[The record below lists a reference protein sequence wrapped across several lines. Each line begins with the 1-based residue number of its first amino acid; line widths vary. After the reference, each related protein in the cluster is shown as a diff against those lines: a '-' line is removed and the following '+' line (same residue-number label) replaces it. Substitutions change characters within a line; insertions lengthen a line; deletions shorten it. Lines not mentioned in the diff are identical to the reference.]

1 MKPLQLPSGL
11 SSQLTS
17 ADLRVVSQFLIRK
30 NPRCIASA
38 LFAFLCCSTA
48 HAQYDYLKA
57 YPAHIARAT
66 KNEIIWK
73 DSTVMSF
80 DDGKKKTFAQLL
92 QNADL
97 EDQLVQ
103 KYPTSSL
110 QKPPLLN
117 QDPGRFRY
125 EPFFRKMYG
134 NTEAQV
140 RKNLTEIIWLPK
152 TLKKPLLVT
161 KVNNVDK
168 QLQAVS
174 DELERHP
181 ELLKYV
187 NNPAGTFSWRVIS
200 GTNRLS
206 MHSYGTAIDIN
217 LNLSHYWQWD
227 CRCKDENVPLKYRNL
242 IAAKVVEI
250 FEKHGF
256 IWGGKWY
263 HYDTMHFEYRPELL
277 LK

>member
-1 MKPLQLPSGL
+1 MKQLLLLSGL
-11 SSQLTS
+11 SSLLTS
-17 ADLRVVSQFLIRK
+17 VVLRVISPFLVRK
-30 NPRCIASA
+30 NLHSQALS
-38 LFAFLCCSTA
+38 LFAFLVCSTA
-48 HAQYDYLKA
+48 YAQSEYLKA
-57 YPAHIARAT
+57 YPDHIVRFT
-66 KNEIIWK
+66 KNQLIWK
-73 DSTVMSF
+73 DSTAMPF
-80 DDGKKKTFAQLL
+80 DDGQKKTFAQLL

-97 EDQLVQ
+97 EDQLAQ
-103 KYPTSSL
+103 KYPL
-110 QKPPLLN
+110 NRVQNPPTIN

-134 NTEAQV
+134 HTEAEV

-152 TLKKPLLVT
+152 TLKKKLLVT
-161 KVNNVDK
+161 KVNEIDK
-168 QLQAVS
+168 HFQAVS
-174 DELERHP
+174 DELEKHP

-227 CRCKDENVPLKYRNL
+227 CRCKDEAIQLKYRNL
-242 IAAKVVEI
+242 IAAQVVEI

>member
-1 MKPLQLPSGL
+1 MP
-11 SSQLTS
+11 
-17 ADLRVVSQFLIRK
+17 
-30 NPRCIASA
+30 
-38 LFAFLCCSTA
+38 
-48 HAQYDYLKA
+48 
-57 YPAHIARAT
+57 
-66 KNEIIWK
+66 
-73 DSTVMSF
+73 F
-80 DDGKKKTFAQLL
+80 DDGQKKTFAQLL

-97 EDQLVQ
+97 EDQLAQ
-103 KYPTSSL
+103 KYPLSRV
-110 QKPPLLN
+110 QNPPTIN

-134 NTEAQV
+134 NTEAEV
-140 RKNLTEIIWLPK
+140 RKKLTEITWLPK
-152 TLKKPLLVT
+152 TLKKKLLVT
-161 KVNNVDK
+161 KVNDVDK
-168 QLQAVS
+168 HFQAVS
-174 DELERHP
+174 NELEKHP

-227 CRCKDENVPLKYRNL
+227 CRCKDESVQLKYRNL
-242 IAAKVVEI
+242 IAAQVVEI

>member
-1 MKPLQLPSGL
+1 MSFFKPFLLVFFVL
-11 SSQLTS
+11 LRLTS
-17 ADLRVVSQFLIRK
+17 RAQSEYLR
-30 NPRCIASA
+30 
-38 LFAFLCCSTA
+38 
-48 HAQYDYLKA
+48 A
-57 YPAHIARAT
+57 YPDHIVRAT
-66 KNEIIWK
+66 SRGIVWK
-73 DSTVMSF
+73 DSTLMPF
-80 DDGKKKTFAQLL
+80 DDRQKKTFAELL

-103 KYPTSSL
+103 KYSKKRQDKAP
-110 QKPPLLN
+110 QLN
-117 QDPGRFRY
+117 HDPGRFRY

-134 NTEAQV
+134 NTEAEV
-140 RKNLTEIIWLPK
+140 RKNLVEIVWLRK
-152 TLKKPLLVT
+152 TLKRKLLVS
-161 KVNNVDK
+161 KINNVH
-168 QLQAVS
+168 LHFQAVS

-187 NNPAGTFSWRVIS
+187 DNPAGTFVWRLIS

-206 MHSYGTAIDIN
+206 MHSYGVAIDIN

-227 CRCKDENVPLKYRNL
+227 CRCKDENVPLSYRNK
-242 IAAKVVEI
+242 IAAQVVEI

-277 LK
+277 F

>member
-1 MKPLQLPSGL
+1 MP
-11 SSQLTS
+11 
-17 ADLRVVSQFLIRK
+17 
-30 NPRCIASA
+30 
-38 LFAFLCCSTA
+38 
-48 HAQYDYLKA
+48 
-57 YPAHIARAT
+57 
-66 KNEIIWK
+66 
-73 DSTVMSF
+73 F
-80 DDGKKKTFAQLL
+80 DDGQKKTFAQLL

-97 EDQLVQ
+97 EDQLAQ
-103 KYPTSSL
+103 KYPL
-110 QKPPLLN
+110 NRVQNPPAIN

-134 NTEAQV
+134 NTEAEV

-152 TLKKPLLVT
+152 NLKKKLLVT

-168 QLQAVS
+168 QLKAVS
-174 DELERHP
+174 DELEKHP

-227 CRCKDENVPLKYRNL
+227 CRCKDEAIKLKYRNL
-242 IAAKVVEI
+242 IAAQVVEI

>member
-1 MKPLQLPSGL
+1 MP
-11 SSQLTS
+11 
-17 ADLRVVSQFLIRK
+17 
-30 NPRCIASA
+30 
-38 LFAFLCCSTA
+38 
-48 HAQYDYLKA
+48 
-57 YPAHIARAT
+57 
-66 KNEIIWK
+66 
-73 DSTVMSF
+73 F
-80 DDGKKKTFAQLL
+80 DDGQKKTFAQLL
-92 QNADL
+92 QSADL

-103 KYPTSSL
+103 KYPTSSV

-125 EPFFRKMYG
+125 ELFFRKMYG
-134 NTEAQV
+134 NTETEV

-152 TLKKPLLVT
+152 TLKKKLLVT

-168 QLQAVS
+168 QLKAVS

-242 IAAKVVEI
+242 IATKVVEI